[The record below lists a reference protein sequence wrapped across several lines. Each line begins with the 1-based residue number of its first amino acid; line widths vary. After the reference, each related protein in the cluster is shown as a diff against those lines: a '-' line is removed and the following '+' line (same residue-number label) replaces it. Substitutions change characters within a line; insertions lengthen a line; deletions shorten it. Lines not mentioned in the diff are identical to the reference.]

1 MFGMF
6 ASSMVPSY
14 RSGIP
19 QFANE
24 LPWDTWCVFVFVYL
38 YFCLQWWFDSSEIPP
53 CANELPWGPI
63 SVAPNDQSIPLLL
76 PQSIIS
82 LLDHLVSRITAF
94 TRPEILRKT
103 VQLQNQIVQIS
114 PIFHWSGLIITIKCY
129 VSAFKT
135 DYDHHSAKIIFFP
148 RTPWRRNDECWLFPS
163 GRRPFAAPLCFLIR
177 PTPVHQL
184 SYLLLVVHRAGE

>member
-6 ASSMVPSY
+6 ASSIVPSY

-24 LPWDTWCVFVFVYL
+24 LPWATWCVFVFVYL
-38 YFCLQWWFDSSEIPP
+38 YFCLQWWFDISEIPP
-53 CANELPWGPI
+53 CANELPWALI

-82 LLDHLVSRITAF
+82 LLDHLEQKYSFYKTWDSEENSTIAESNCSDYTHFSLISR
-94 TRPEILRKT
+94 
-103 VQLQNQIVQIS
+103 
-114 PIFHWSGLIITIKCY
+114 SGLIITIK
-129 VSAFKT
+129 AFKT
-135 DYDHHSAKIIFFP
+135 DYDHHSAKIIIFP
-148 RTPWRRNDECWLFPS
+148 RTPRRRNDECWIFPS

-184 SYLLLVVHRAGE
+184 SYLLLVVQRAAE